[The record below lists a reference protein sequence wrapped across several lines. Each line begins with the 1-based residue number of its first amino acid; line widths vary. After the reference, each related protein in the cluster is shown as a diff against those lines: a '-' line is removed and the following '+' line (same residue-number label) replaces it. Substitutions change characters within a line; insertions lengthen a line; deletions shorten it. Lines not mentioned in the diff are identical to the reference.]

1 VKKQVDKL
9 NNAIFLVTEE
19 HSCPIYNVGEELK
32 VENFCLSV
40 PAFKPQ
46 CLYLSQSIMN
56 VITTRAT
63 FSGLSRRTGPKT
75 RFDCGGCQGL
85 IYFEFKKEKD
95 FATLQMKLLIES
107 ELRRRK
113 QHLDRF
119 FSILRNLDVFEA
131 LDDDA
136 LIDLIMLLE
145 MKNVPIDRVIL
156 KKDEPGSHLFIILD
170 GRVAVIDEDG
180 SRITEFGQGAIFG
193 EMSLLSDEPVTNAVY
208 TIADTQ
214 VAMLS
219 LKNLRHVLKKYPVL
233 QIFLFK
239 LLVDRAQTMTLRSG
253 NITSGMSGELAEI
266 SIVDL
271 LQLINSAQKTG
282 TIDLILEEG
291 KAVVCFKEGE
301 IVQARFKNH
310 RDKDAIYAM
319 LGVKSGRFTYTKGI
333 APGLGALPPIGGFI
347 GLIMEGLQRIDE
359 DKD

>member
-1 VKKQVDKL
+1 M

-19 HSCPIYNVGEELK
+19 RSCPIYNVGEELK

-46 CLYLSQSIMN
+46 CLHLSQAIMK

-63 FSGLSRRTGPKT
+63 FSGLPKRTGPRK

-107 ELRRRK
+107 EARRRK

-119 FSILRNLDVFEA
+119 FAILRNLDVFEA

-145 MKNVPIDRVIL
+145 MKIVPIDRIIL

-170 GRVAVIDEDG
+170 GRVAVMDADG
-180 SRITEFGQGAIFG
+180 SRITELGQGEIFG
-193 EMSLLSDEPVTNAVY
+193 EMSLLSDEPVTNDVY

-239 LLVDRAQTMTLRSG
+239 LLVERAQAMTLRSG

-282 TIDLILEEG
+282 TIDLALDEG
-291 KAVVCFKEGE
+291 KAVIYFREGE
-301 IVQARFKNH
+301 IVHARLRSL
-310 RDKDAIYAM
+310 RDKDAIYVI
-319 LGVKSGRFTYTKGI
+319 LGVKSGRFTYTRGI
-333 APGLGALPPIGGFI
+333 GPELQELPPIGGFI
-347 GLIMEGLQRIDE
+347 GLIMEGLQRLDE
-359 DKD
+359 DRE